1 MRRGVLT
8 NAMTDEPANLS
19 AGMGSDGKARLDDL
33 LQQVL
38 ARVGEVVQTQERL
51 RGLLDATVS
60 LAGDLSLSSVL
71 QRIVTTASELVGAR
85 YGALGVLARRDMVA
99 AVPDLREARLQE
111 FVTYG
116 LSDDG
121 RAAIGDLPRGHG
133 LLGMIIDHPQPLRL
147 DTISQHPQ
155 SYGFPPNHPPMGS
168 FLGVPVRI
176 RDEIFGNLYLTEKR
190 DGKSFTEEDEQVAVA
205 LAATAGVVIA
215 NARLYEE
222 AATRRRWLEAAAEI
236 TAALLGEVNREEA
249 LQMVADRALEVA
261 SADLSA
267 VVLRDSE
274 DEDDLV
280 VEVLSGRHPE
290 GIVGS
295 HLRDDSIVHGAL
307 LTGEPQVIADVSATP
322 GGEAHLGLTDGHLD
336 LGPTVVLP
344 LCTAG
349 KVAGALVLGW
359 SASRS
364 VVFQGID
371 LPLPEAF
378 AEQAALALQVANAQ
392 RDQALLA
399 VFEDRDRIGRDLHD
413 LVIQRLFAIG
423 LTLENAARSA
433 GRPEVA
439 SRITSAVDDIDA
451 TIKDIRNTIFGLSA
465 VRDLSSLR
473 LDLAS
478 ILEEEAAV
486 LGFPPVLHTTGPIDS
501 AVSDVVRSHLV
512 AVLREG
518 LSNAARHAKARTV
531 EVTLDVGIDTVL
543 TVTDDGQGFEPGGRQ
558 SGLRNMAERA
568 AELGGTFAIEPVPT
582 GGTRLTWRVPR
593 A

>member
-1 MRRGVLT
+1 
-8 NAMTDEPANLS
+8 MTSQPVSEQPGGSQTPSGAVGPA
-19 AGMGSDGKARLDDL
+19 GKARLDDL
-33 LQQVL
+33 LQEVL
-38 ARVGEVVQTQERL
+38 ARVGEVVHTQERL
-51 RGLLDATVS
+51 RGLLEATVS
-60 LAGDLSLSSVL
+60 MAGDLSLSSVL

-85 YGALGVLARRDMVA
+85 YGALGVLARTAMT
-99 AVPDLREARLQE
+99 VPLPGTDPPRLQE
-111 FVTYG
+111 FVTHG
-116 LSDDG
+116 LTDDQ

-133 LLGMIIDHPQPLRL
+133 LLGLIIDVPRPLRL
-147 DTISQHPQ
+147 DRIGAHQQ
-155 SYGFPPNHPPMGS
+155 SYGFPSNHPPMNT

-176 RDEIFGNLYLTEKR
+176 RDKVFGNLYLTEKR
-190 DGKSFTEEDEQVAVA
+190 DGASFTEEDEQIVIA
-205 LAATAGVVIA
+205 LAAAAGVVIE

-249 LQMVADRALEVA
+249 LQMIADRALEVA

-267 VVLRDSE
+267 VVLRPDGSD
-274 DEDDLV
+274 DELV
-280 VEVLSGRHPE
+280 VQVLSGRDRDRV
-290 GIVGS
+290 VGT
-295 HLRDDSIVHGAL
+295 HLEPDSLLHGAL
-307 LTGEPQVIADVSATP
+307 YTGERQVIADVAEEE
-322 GGEAHLGLTDGHLD
+322 GGELRLGLTDGD
-336 LGPTVVLP
+336 LGLGPAVVLP

-349 KVAGALVLGW
+349 QVAGALVLGW
-359 SASRS
+359 TARRHEA
-364 VVFQGID
+364 FLATD
-371 LPLPEAF
+371 LLLPEAF
-378 AEQAALALQVANAQ
+378 AEQAALALQVADAQ

-423 LTLENAARSA
+423 LTLENAARLA

-439 SRITSAVDDIDA
+439 TRITSAVDDIDA

-473 LDLAS
+473 IELSS

-486 LGFPPVLHTTGPIDS
+486 LGFPATLHTTGPIDS

-512 AVLREG
+512 AVLREA
-518 LSNAARHAKARTV
+518 LSNAARHAEASAV
-531 EVTLDVGIDTVL
+531 EVGLDVGVDTVL
-543 TVTDDGQGFEPGGRQ
+543 TVTDNGRGYQPGGRA

-568 AELGGTFAIEPVPT
+568 SELGGTFAIDAVPT

>member
-1 MRRGVLT
+1 
-8 NAMTDEPANLS
+8 
-19 AGMGSDGKARLDDL
+19 
-33 LQQVL
+33 
-38 ARVGEVVQTQERL
+38 
-51 RGLLDATVS
+51 
-60 LAGDLSLSSVL
+60 
-71 QRIVTTASELVGAR
+71 
-85 YGALGVLARRDMVA
+85 
-99 AVPDLREARLQE
+99 
-111 FVTYG
+111 
-116 LSDDG
+116 
-121 RAAIGDLPRGHG
+121 
-133 LLGMIIDHPQPLRL
+133 
-147 DTISQHPQ
+147 
-155 SYGFPPNHPPMGS
+155 
-168 FLGVPVRI
+168 
-176 RDEIFGNLYLTEKR
+176 
-190 DGKSFTEEDEQVAVA
+190 
-205 LAATAGVVIA
+205 
-215 NARLYEE
+215 
-222 AATRRRWLEAAAEI
+222 
-236 TAALLGEVNREEA
+236 
-249 LQMVADRALEVA
+249 
-261 SADLSA
+261 
-267 VVLRDSE
+267 
-274 DEDDLV
+274 
-280 VEVLSGRHPE
+280 
-290 GIVGS
+290 
-295 HLRDDSIVHGAL
+295 
-307 LTGEPQVIADVSATP
+307 VSATP
-322 GGEAHLGLTDGHLD
+322 SGEAGLGLTDGHLD

-359 SASRS
+359 SSARIA
-364 VVFQGID
+364 VFQGID

-423 LTLENAARSA
+423 LTLENAARIA

-439 SRITSAVDDIDA
+439 TRITSAVDDIDA

-473 LDLAS
+473 LELTS

-518 LSNAARHAKARTV
+518 LSNAARHAKAHSV
-531 EVTLDVGIDTVL
+531 QVTLDVGLDTVL

-568 AELGGTFAIEPVPT
+568 TELGGTFTIEPEAT

>member
-1 MRRGVLT
+1 MS
-8 NAMTDEPANLS
+8 DELAPPS
-19 AGMGSDGKARLDDL
+19 TWVGSDGKARLDDL

-38 ARVGEVVQTQERL
+38 ARVGEVVETQERL

-85 YGALGVLARRDMVA
+85 YGALGVLARREMA
-99 AVPDLREARLQE
+99 AVVPGLDEARLQE

-116 LSDDG
+116 LADEQ

-133 LLGMIIDHPQPLRL
+133 LLGMIIDHPEPLRL
-147 DTISQHPQ
+147 DTISRHPQ
-155 SYGFPPNHPPMGS
+155 SYGFPENHPPMGS

-176 RDEIFGNLYLTEKR
+176 RDEVFGNLYLTEKR
-190 DGKSFTEEDEQVAVA
+190 GGESFTEEDEQMAVA

-267 VVLRDSE
+267 VVLRVAD

-280 VEVLSGRHPE
+280 VEVLSGRHPD

-295 HLRDDSIVHGAL
+295 LLGDDSVVHAAL
-307 LTGEPQVIADVSATP
+307 LTGEPQVIADVSAEP
-322 GGEAHLGLTDGHLD
+322 GGETDLGLTDGQVG

-349 KVAGALVLGW
+349 QVAGALVLGW
-359 SASRS
+359 STARAA
-364 VVFQGID
+364 VFAGID

-423 LTLENAARSA
+423 LTLENAARIT
-433 GRPEVA
+433 GRPEA
-439 SRITSAVDDIDA
+439 TARITSAVDDIDA

-473 LDLAS
+473 LELAT

-512 AVLREG
+512 AVLREA
-518 LSNAARHAKARTV
+518 LSNAARHAKARSV
-531 EVTLDVGIDTVL
+531 EVALDAGVDTVL
-543 TVTDDGQGFEPGGRQ
+543 TVTDDGVGFEPGGRR
-558 SGLRNMAERA
+558 SGLRHMAERA
-568 AELGGTFAIEPVPT
+568 SELGGSFAVERLPT